1 MMNDYGSLPCTVRKA
16 EKIRIKESVEFRVV
30 TEMTWGDG

>member
-16 EKIRIKESVEFRVV
+16 EKIRIKESVGVRAV
-30 TEMTWGDG
+30 TEIT